1 MPIKVQCMNELIGS
15 AMLPRATHYRHTQP
29 STKSTG
35 FTLVELMVSIAI
47 LAILASIAAPAMQN
61 MIVQSRLTSQ
71 TNELIGAVQFARG
84 EAIKRN
90 QSIRLC
96 STASAGAT
104 ACGGSWA
111 HWAVLNA
118 NNTVLRQGSLP
129 SNLKLSSTFT
139 ANTLSFAPT
148 GLNNVTPGS
157 NDTLV
162 LCSSIGNGETTR
174 TIQVRLAGGTAVTK
188 SAGCN

>member
-1 MPIKVQCMNELIGS
+1 
-15 AMLPRATHYRHTQP
+15 
-29 STKSTG
+29 
-35 FTLVELMVSIAI
+35 MVAIAI

-71 TNELIGAVQFARG
+71 TNELISAVQFARG

-90 QSIRLC
+90 QRIRLC
-96 STASAGAT
+96 SAASAGAT

-111 HWAVLNA
+111 HWVVLNA

-129 SNLKLSSTFT
+129 STLKLSSTLN
-139 ANTLSFAPT
+139 ANTLEFLPT
-148 GLNNVTPGS
+148 GLNTVTPDS

-162 LCSSIGNGETTR
+162 LCSPTGNGDTTR
-174 TIQVRLAGGTAVTK
+174 TIQIRLAGGTAVTK
-188 SAGCN
+188 SAGCD

>member
-1 MPIKVQCMNELIGS
+1 MHPCPSISSRWLAKPTQGFSLI
-15 AMLPRATHYRHTQP
+15 
-29 STKSTG
+29 
-35 FTLVELMVSIAI
+35 ELMVAIAI

-71 TNELIGAVQFARG
+71 TNELISAVQFARG

-90 QSIRLC
+90 QRIRLC
-96 STASAGAT
+96 SAASAGAT

-111 HWAVLNA
+111 HWVVLNA

-129 SNLKLSSTFT
+129 STLKLSSTLN
-139 ANTLSFAPT
+139 ANTLEFLPT
-148 GLNNVTPGS
+148 GLNTVTPDS

-162 LCSSIGNGETTR
+162 LCSPTGNGDTTR
-174 TIQVRLAGGTAVTK
+174 TIQIRLAGGTAVTK
-188 SAGCN
+188 SAGCD

>member
-1 MPIKVQCMNELIGS
+1 
-15 AMLPRATHYRHTQP
+15 
-29 STKSTG
+29 
-35 FTLVELMVSIAI
+35 MVAIAI

-71 TNELIGAVQFARG
+71 TNELISAVQFARG

-90 QSIRLC
+90 QRIRLC
-96 STASAGAT
+96 SAATAGAT

-111 HWAVLNA
+111 HWVVLNA

-129 SNLKLSSTFT
+129 STLKLSSTLN
-139 ANTLSFAPT
+139 ANTLEFLPT
-148 GLNNVTPGS
+148 GLNNVTPDS

-162 LCSSIGNGETTR
+162 LCSPTGNGDTTR
-174 TIQVRLAGGTAVTK
+174 TIQIRLAGGTAVTK
-188 SAGCN
+188 S

>member
-1 MPIKVQCMNELIGS
+1 
-15 AMLPRATHYRHTQP
+15 
-29 STKSTG
+29 
-35 FTLVELMVSIAI
+35 MVAIAI

-71 TNELIGAVQFARG
+71 TNELISAVQFARG

-90 QSIRLC
+90 QRIRLC
-96 STASAGAT
+96 SAATAGAT

-111 HWAVLNA
+111 HWVVLNA

-129 SNLKLSSTFT
+129 STLKLSSTLN
-139 ANTLSFAPT
+139 AITLTFLPT
-148 GLNNVTPGS
+148 GLNTVTPDS

-162 LCSSIGNGETTR
+162 LCSPTGNGDTTR
-174 TIQVRLAGGTAVTK
+174 TIQIRLAGGTAVTK
-188 SAGCN
+188 SAGCD